1 MLNVTRSQL
10 QCYGVAALSVGLAL
24 VLTIWL
30 GALIQPK
37 VLLLFFAAVTVSAW
51 FGGLTGGLAAT
62 ILACLAIAYC
72 FSPPLYSLAVAN
84 SADRFQLITF
94 GLVGLLISS
103 LNADLRNS
111 KQRAKTALTRLQTSE
126 DRYRQILDTSYEGIW
141 LLDAN
146 LRTDYVNQRL
156 AEMLGYSLEEMQNR
170 SLFDFMDQAG
180 RTEAEYRIER
190 RKQGIKEQF
199 DFRLCRKDGSDLW
212 VLVSAS
218 PILNQQGE
226 FAGTLTMLTDI
237 SDRKQ
242 SEDALRASESRFR
255 RLFESNIIGIN
266 FGDLQGRIL
275 DANDAFLNLIGYTR
289 ADLQAGRLQLEAIT
303 PAEYHHLD
311 EQAGR
316 QSLSSNACTPY
327 EKEYIRKD
335 GSRVSV
341 LVAGARLEDSDT
353 GIGFIVD
360 LTERKRIEQTLRY
373 LAATSIDLATSLD
386 YQTTLDRVAQI
397 AVPEIADWCAVDLLN
412 FDGTMSRLPV
422 AHADPAKAAWAQS
435 LQQYSPDPQGK
446 NPIAQVLKTGESVL
460 LTEISNA
467 FIQQTTRNAEHQQI
481 AEALS
486 PKSAMVVPL
495 IARQQ
500 ILGTLSL
507 TTAESGRRYSTA
519 DLSLAEDLAR
529 RAALAIDN
537 ARLYRATQE
546 AQRTTEQTANRTAR
560 LQKITAALSEAL
572 TPHQVADVV
581 MNQGIAALGATAG
594 SVTLL
599 ADQGLSIRVVNAIG
613 YPPEVVQAWQSFPV
627 TAPTPLAKTV
637 RTGEAIFLE
646 NAEAMLA
653 DYPHLADAIATT
665 GNQAFVC
672 IPLNVEGRTLGAMG
686 LSFRTVQS
694 FSEEDRA
701 FMVTLGQQC
710 AQAIARAQLYA
721 AEQAARSAAE
731 SANRVKDEFLAVLS
745 HELRTPL
752 NPILGWTQLLKNR
765 QLDAPTVAR
774 ALDTIERNAKLQTQL
789 IEDLLDVSRIL
800 QGKLRL
806 SFCPVSLISVI
817 EASIETVRLSAEAKS
832 IQLSFHLKDEG
843 FDQDETEAIALSS
856 HPSQAAETDAA
867 NRTNQ
872 AQPNRTVLSE
882 SLRSLPFQV
891 SGNPARLQQVIWNLL
906 SNAVKFTPNGGRVEI
921 RLEQVQS
928 EGAIAHPY
936 AQITVSDSG
945 IGINPEFAPYIFDY
959 FRQADSATTRK
970 FGGLG
975 LGLAIVRHLVEL
987 HGGTVHAESSGE
999 GQGATFT
1006 VKLPLWQDK
1015 APLEEAPNLP
1025 VNQTGFYSTP
1035 YIEGKPDF
1043 PTFTAVLAGIR
1054 VLIVDD
1060 ETDTREL
1067 IAFLLRQAGA
1077 TAIATASAQAALDAL
1092 DHCPPKAQPD
1102 VLLSDIGMPEV
1113 DGYMLIEQIRARSP
1127 EQSGTIPAIALTAY
1141 AAEYDQQRAI
1151 AAGFQMH
1158 LAKPIEPERLVEAIV
1173 QLLA

>member
-30 GALIQPK
+30 GELIQPK

-51 FGGLTGGLAAT
+51 FGGLTGGLTAT
-62 ILACLAIAYC
+62 ILSCLAIAY
-72 FSPPLYSLAVAN
+72 FFAPPLYSLAAAS

-111 KQRAKTALTRLQTSE
+111 KQSAKTALTRLQTSE
-126 DRYRQILDTSYEGIW
+126 ERYRQILDTSYEGIW

-156 AEMLGYSLEEMQNR
+156 AEMLGYSLEEMQDR

-180 RTEAEYRIER
+180 RTEAAYRIER

-218 PILNQQGE
+218 PIFNQQGE

-242 SEDALRASESRFR
+242 SEDALRASELRFR

-289 ADLQAGRLQLEAIT
+289 ADLQAGQLQLEAIT

-373 LAATSIDLATSLD
+373 LAETSIDLAISLD
-386 YQTTLDRVAQI
+386 YQTTLERVAQI
-397 AVPEIADWCAVDLLN
+397 AVPEMADWCAVDLLN

-422 AHADPAKAAWAQS
+422 AHADPAKAGWAEL

-446 NPIAQVLKTGESVL
+446 NPIAQVLKTGKSIL
-460 LTEISNA
+460 LTELPDELLKQA
-467 FIQQTTRNAEHQQI
+467 THNAEHLHI
-481 AEALS
+481 AELLA

-507 TTAESGRRYSTA
+507 ATAESERRYSTA

-546 AQRTTEQTANRTAR
+546 AQRATEQTANRTAR

-581 MNQGIAALGATAG
+581 VNQGIAALGATAG

-613 YPPEVVQAWQSFPV
+613 YPPEVVQPWQSFPV
-627 TAPTPLAKTV
+627 TSATPLAKTV
-637 RTGEAIFLE
+637 RTGEVLFLE

-653 DYPHLADAIATT
+653 DYPHLAEAIATT

-686 LSFRTVQS
+686 LSFQTVQS
-694 FSEEDRA
+694 FNEEDRA

-765 QLDAPTVAR
+765 QLDAQTVAR

-806 SFCPVSLISVI
+806 SFCPLSLISVI
-817 EASIETVRLSAEAKS
+817 EAAIETVRLSAEAKS

-856 HPSQAAETDAA
+856 HPSQAIETDSSNWA
-867 NRTNQ
+867 
-872 AQPNRTVLSE
+872 VLSE
-882 SLRSLPFQV
+882 SPHSPFQV

-928 EGAIAHPY
+928 EGAAHPY

-945 IGINPEFAPYIFDY
+945 IGIDPEFAPYIFDY

-987 HGGTVHAESSGE
+987 HGGTIHAESSGV

-1015 APLEEAPNLP
+1015 ASLEEAPNLSTS
-1025 VNQTGFYSTP
+1025 QTGFYSTP
-1035 YIEGKPDF
+1035 YIEGKSDF

-1054 VLIVDD
+1054 VLVVDD
-1060 ETDTREL
+1060 EFDTREL

-1092 DHCPPKAQPD
+1092 DRCPPKAQPD
-1102 VLLSDIGMPEV
+1102 ILLSDIGMPEV

>member
-1 MLNVTRSQL
+1 MLNVTRSPL
-10 QCYGVAALSVGLAL
+10 QRCGVAALSVGLAL

-37 VLLLFFAAVTVSAW
+37 ILILFFAAVTVSAW
-51 FGGLTGGLAAT
+51 FGGLTGGLTAT
-62 ILACLAIAYC
+62 ILSCLAIA
-72 FSPPLYSLAVAN
+72 FFFIPPLYSFVVDN
-84 SADRFQLITF
+84 QADRFQLITF

-111 KQRAKTALTRLQTSE
+111 KQRAKTALAQLQTSE

-146 LRTDYVNQRL
+146 LRTEYANQRL

-170 SLFDFMDQAG
+170 SLFDFMDQTG
-180 RTEAEYRIER
+180 RVEAEYRIER

-199 DFRLCRKDGSDLW
+199 DFRVLRKDGSNLW

-218 PILNQQGE
+218 PILNQRGE

-266 FGDLQGRIL
+266 FGDLQGNIL

-289 ADLQAGRLQLEAIT
+289 ADLQAGQLQLEAIT
-303 PAEYHHLD
+303 PPEYHHLD

-316 QSLSSNACTPY
+316 QSLSSDACAPY

-341 LVAGARLEDSDT
+341 LVAGARLEDSKT

-373 LAATSIDLATSLD
+373 LAETSIDLSTSLD
-386 YQTTLDRVAQI
+386 YQTTLQRVAQI
-397 AVPEIADWCAVDLLN
+397 AVPEMADWCTVDLLN
-412 FDGTMSRLPV
+412 LDGTISRLPI
-422 AHADPAKAAWAQS
+422 AHADSTKAVWAQQ
-435 LQQYSPDPQGK
+435 LQHYPPDPQGK

-460 LTEISNA
+460 LAKIPDALIKQLSH
-467 FIQQTTRNAEHQQI
+467 NAEHLQI
-481 AEALS
+481 IESLS
-486 PKSAMVVPL
+486 LKSAMIVPL

-507 TTAESGRRYSTA
+507 AIAASERRYSMD

-546 AQRTTEQTANRTAR
+546 AQRATEQTANRTAR

-594 SVTLL
+594 SVALL

-613 YPPEVVQAWQSFPV
+613 YPSEVVQPWQSFSV
-627 TAPTPLAKTV
+627 TASTPLAKTV

-646 NAEAMLA
+646 NAEALLA

-665 GNQAFVC
+665 GNQAFTC

-686 LSFRTVQS
+686 LSFRTAQS
-694 FSEEDRA
+694 FNEEDRA
-701 FMVTLGQQC
+701 FMLTLGQQC

-765 QLDAPTVAR
+765 KLDAQTVAR

-800 QGKLRL
+800 QGKLKL
-806 SFCPVSLISVI
+806 NFCPVNLASVI
-817 EASIETVRLSAEAKS
+817 EAAIETVRLSAEAKF
-832 IQLSFHLKDEG
+832 IQLSFHLMDAG
-843 FDQDETEAIALSS
+843 SDQAEAEAIALPS
-856 HPSQAAETDAA
+856 PIQSQAVETDAA
-867 NRTNQ
+867 TPTNP
-872 AQPNRTVLSE
+872 ATQPNLTVLSE
-882 SLRSLPFQV
+882 PPQSSHFQV
-891 SGNPARLQQVIWNLL
+891 SGNPARLQQIVWNLL
-906 SNAVKFTPNGGRVEI
+906 SNAVKFTPNDGRVEI
-921 RLEQVQS
+921 RLEQVQT
-928 EGAIAHPY
+928 EEAIAYPY

-945 IGINPEFAPYIFDY
+945 IGINPEFVPYIFDY

-999 GQGATFT
+999 GQGATFK
-1006 VKLPLWQDK
+1006 VKLPLWQDEATSGA
-1015 APLEEAPNLP
+1015 APTPPANL
-1025 VNQTGFYSTP
+1025 GLYSTP
-1035 YIEGKPDF
+1035 YSEGPI
-1043 PTFTAVLAGIR
+1043 PTFTTALAGIR

-1060 ETDTREL
+1060 EPDTREVL
-1067 IAFLLRQAGA
+1067 VFLLRQAGA
-1077 TAIATASAQAALDAL
+1077 TAIATASAGSALEIL
-1092 DHCPPKAQPD
+1092 DQCPPKAQPHI
-1102 VLLSDIGMPEV
+1102 LLSDIGMPEM

-1127 EQSGTIPAIALTAY
+1127 EQGGNIPAIALTAY

-1151 AAGFQMH
+1151 SAGFQMH
-1158 LAKPIEPERLVEAIV
+1158 LAKPIEPQRLVEAII

>member
-10 QCYGVAALSVGLAL
+10 QRYGVAVLSVGLAL
-24 VLTIWL
+24 LLTILL
-30 GALIQPK
+30 GELIQPK
-37 VLLLFFAAVTVSAW
+37 ILILFFAAVTVSAW
-51 FGGLTGGLAAT
+51 FGKLTGGLAAT
-62 ILACLAIAYC
+62 GLSVVAIAF
-72 FSPPLYSLAVAN
+72 FSPPLYSLAVDSN
-84 SADRFQLITF
+84 ADRFQLITF

-103 LNADLRNS
+103 LNANLRNS
-111 KQRAKTALTRLQTSE
+111 KQRTRAMFARLQANE
-126 DRYRQILDTSYEGIW
+126 ARYRQILDTSYEGIW
-141 LLDAN
+141 LLN
-146 LRTDYVNQRL
+146 TELRTEYANQRL
-156 AEMLGYSLEEMQNR
+156 AEMLGYSLKEMQNR
-170 SLFDFMDQAG
+170 SLFDFMDEAG
-180 RTEAEYRIER
+180 QLEAEYRIDR

-199 DFRLCRKDGSDLW
+199 DFRFCRKDGSDLW

-242 SEDALRASESRFR
+242 SEDALRASEARFR

-266 FGDLQGRIL
+266 FGDLQGNIL
-275 DANDAFLNLIGYTR
+275 DANDAFLNLIGYTQS
-289 ADLQAGRLQLEAIT
+289 DLKAGRLQIEAIT
-303 PAEYHHLD
+303 PPEYHHLD
-311 EQAGR
+311 KEAGR
-316 QSLSSNACTPY
+316 QSLSSGACTPY

-341 LVAGARLEDSDT
+341 LVAGARLEDSNT
-353 GIGFIVD
+353 GIGFILD

-373 LAATSIDLATSLD
+373 LAETSIDLATSLD

-397 AVPEIADWCAVDLLN
+397 AVPEVADWCTVDLLN
-412 FDGTMSRLPV
+412 PDGTISRLPI
-422 AHADPAKAAWAQS
+422 AHADPAMAVRARQ
-435 LQQYSPDPQGK
+435 LQHYYPDPQGE
-446 NPIAQVLKTGESVL
+446 NPIAQVLKTGQSILVTQLSDEL
-460 LTEISNA
+460 LQKA
-467 FIQQTTRNAEHQQI
+467 TRDAEHLKI
-481 AEALS
+481 VRSLN

-507 TTAESGRRYSTA
+507 ATAESGRRYSTA

-560 LQKITAALSEAL
+560 LQKITAAFSEAL
-572 TPHQVADVV
+572 TPYEVAEVV
-581 MNQGIAALGATAG
+581 VNQGIAALEASAG
-594 SVTLL
+594 SISLLTEQGMTL
-599 ADQGLSIRVVNAIG
+599 RVVNAIG
-613 YPPEVVQAWQSFPV
+613 YPPEVIQHWQSFSV

-637 RTGEAIFLE
+637 RTGTAIFLE
-646 NAEAMLA
+646 NAEALLA
-653 DYPHLADAIATT
+653 DYPHLGEAIATT
-665 GNQAFVC
+665 ENQAFVC
-672 IPLNVEGRTLGAMG
+672 IPLNIEGRTLGAMG
-686 LSFRTVQS
+686 LSFRTPQS

-701 FMVTLGQQC
+701 FMLTLGQQC

-765 QLDAPTVAR
+765 KLDAQTINR

-800 QGKLRL
+800 QGKLKL
-806 SFCPVSLISVI
+806 SFCPVNLISTI
-817 EASIETVRLSAEAKS
+817 EAAIETVRLSAEAKS
-832 IQLSFHLKDEG
+832 IDLSFQVVDAG
-843 FDQDETEAIALSS
+843 FGQVGANYSSPNAL
-856 HPSQAAETDAA
+856 
-867 NRTNQ
+867 NK
-872 AQPNRTVLSE
+872 
-882 SLRSLPFQV
+882 SLQTFHFQV
-891 SGNPARLQQVIWNLL
+891 SGNPARLQQIVWNLL
-906 SNAVKFTPNGGRVEI
+906 SNAVKFTPNGGQVEV
-921 RLEQVQS
+921 RLSAVTGHKTWAEDQQS
-928 EGAIAHPY
+928 SISHQGQMTREPGQTIGY
-936 AQITVSDSG
+936 AQITVSDTG

-987 HGGTVHAESSGE
+987 HGGTVQAHSLGE

-1006 VKLPLWQDK
+1006 VRLPLWQEDHADEVPTSESK
-1015 APLEEAPNLP
+1015 MERYRTTHSATEP
-1025 VNQTGFYSTP
+1025 V
-1035 YIEGKPDF
+1035 
-1043 PTFTAVLAGIR
+1043 PTFAAALVGIR
-1054 VLIVDD
+1054 VLVVDD
-1060 ETDTREL
+1060 EPDTREL
-1067 IAFLLRQAGA
+1067 LSFLLRQTGA
-1077 TAIATASAQAALDAL
+1077 TAIATASAQAALEAL
-1092 DHCPPKAQPD
+1092 DQFSPNALPH

-1127 EQSGTIPAIALTAY
+1127 ERGGNISAIALTAY
-1141 AAEYDQQRAI
+1141 AAEYDQRRAM
-1151 AAGFQMH
+1151 AAGFRMH
-1158 LAKPIEPERLVEAIV
+1158 LTKPIEPQRLIEAIA
-1173 QLLA
+1173 QLLQN

>member
-1 MLNVTRSQL
+1 MLNVTRSSL
-10 QCYGVAALSVGLAL
+10 QRCGVAALSVGLAL

-37 VLLLFFAAVTVSAW
+37 ILILFFAAVTVSAW
-51 FGGLTGGLAAT
+51 FGGLTGGLTAT
-62 ILACLAIAYC
+62 ILSCLAIA
-72 FSPPLYSLAVAN
+72 FFFIPPLYSFVVD
-84 SADRFQLITF
+84 SQADRFQLITF

-111 KQRAKTALTRLQTSE
+111 KQRAKTALAQLQTSE

-146 LRTDYVNQRL
+146 LRTEYANQRL

-180 RTEAEYRIER
+180 RVEAEYRIER

-199 DFRLCRKDGSDLW
+199 DFRVLRKDGSDLW

-218 PILNQQGE
+218 PILNQRGE

-266 FGDLQGRIL
+266 FGDLQGNIL

-289 ADLQAGRLQLEAIT
+289 ADLQAGQLQLEAIT
-303 PAEYHHLD
+303 PPEYHHLD

-316 QSLSSNACTPY
+316 QSLSSDACAPY

-341 LVAGARLEDSDT
+341 LVAGARLEASKT

-373 LAATSIDLATSLD
+373 LAETSIDLSTSLD

-397 AVPEIADWCAVDLLN
+397 AVPEMADWCTVDLLN
-412 FDGTMSRLPV
+412 FDGTISRLPI
-422 AHADPAKAAWAQS
+422 AHADPTKAVWAQQ
-435 LQQYSPDPQGK
+435 LQHYPPNPQGK

-460 LTEISNA
+460 LAEIPDALIKQLSH
-467 FIQQTTRNAEHQQI
+467 NAEHLQI
-481 AEALS
+481 VESLS
-486 PKSAMVVPL
+486 LKSAMIVPL

-507 TTAESGRRYSTA
+507 AIAASERRYSMD

-546 AQRTTEQTANRTAR
+546 AQRATEQTANRTAR

-594 SVTLL
+594 SVALL
-599 ADQGLSIRVVNAIG
+599 VDQGLSIRVVNAIG
-613 YPPEVVQAWQSFPV
+613 YPSEVVQPWQSFSV

-646 NAEAMLA
+646 NAEALVA
-653 DYPHLADAIATT
+653 DYPHLADEIATT
-665 GNQAFVC
+665 GNQAFTC

-686 LSFRTVQS
+686 LSFRTAQS
-694 FSEEDRA
+694 FNEEDRA
-701 FMVTLGQQC
+701 FMLTLGQQC

-721 AEQAARSAAE
+721 AEQTARSAAE

-765 QLDAPTVAR
+765 KLDAQTVAR

-800 QGKLRL
+800 QGKLKL
-806 SFCPVSLISVI
+806 NFCPVNLVSVI
-817 EASIETVRLSAEAKS
+817 EAAIETVRLSAEAKS
-832 IQLSFHLKDEG
+832 IQLSFHLLDAG
-843 FDQDETEAIALSS
+843 FDQDEVEAIALPS
-856 HPSQAAETDAA
+856 PTQSQAVETDAVTP
-867 NRTNQ
+867 TNP
-872 AQPNRTVLSE
+872 ATQPNLTVLSE
-882 SLRSLPFQV
+882 PPQSSHFQV
-891 SGNPARLQQVIWNLL
+891 SGNPARLQQIVWNLL
-906 SNAVKFTPNGGRVEI
+906 SNAVKFTPNDGRVEI
-921 RLEQVQS
+921 RLEQVQT
-928 EGAIAHPY
+928 EEAITYPY

-945 IGINPEFAPYIFDY
+945 IGINPEFVPYIFDY

-987 HGGTVHAESSGE
+987 HGGTVRAESSGE

-1006 VKLPLWQDK
+1006 VKLPLWQDEETSGT
-1015 APLEEAPNLP
+1015 APTPPANL
-1025 VNQTGFYSTP
+1025 GLSSTP
-1035 YIEGKPDF
+1035 YSEGPI
-1043 PTFTAVLAGIR
+1043 PTFTAALAGIR

-1060 ETDTREL
+1060 EPDTREL
-1067 IAFLLRQAGA
+1067 LAFLLRQAGA
-1077 TAIATASAQAALDAL
+1077 TAIAAASAGDAL
-1092 DHCPPKAQPD
+1092 ETLDQFPPQTQPHI
-1102 VLLSDIGMPEV
+1102 LLSDIGMPEI

-1127 EQSGTIPAIALTAY
+1127 DQCGDIPAIALTAY

-1151 AAGFQMH
+1151 SAGFQMH
-1158 LAKPIEPERLVEAIV
+1158 LAKPIEPQRLVEAII

>member
-10 QCYGVAALSVGLAL
+10 QRCGVAALSVGLAL
-24 VLTIWL
+24 LLTVWL

-37 VLLLFFAAVTVSAW
+37 ILILFFAAVTVSAW
-51 FGGLTGGLAAT
+51 FGGLTGGLTAT
-62 ILACLAIAYC
+62 ILSCLAIAFF
-72 FSPPLYSLAVAN
+72 FSPPLYSFAVDN
-84 SADRFQLITF
+84 QADRFQLITF

-111 KQRAKTALTRLQTSE
+111 KQRAKTALAQLQVSE

-146 LRTDYVNQRL
+146 LRTEYANQRL

-180 RTEAEYRIER
+180 RVEAEYRIER

-199 DFRLCRKDGSDLW
+199 DFRVLRKDGSALW

-218 PILNQQGE
+218 PILNQRGE

-242 SEDALRASESRFR
+242 SEDSLRASESRFR

-266 FGDLQGRIL
+266 FGDLQGNIL

-289 ADLQAGRLQLEAIT
+289 ADLQAGQLQLETIT
-303 PAEYHHLD
+303 PPEYHYLD

-316 QSLSSNACTPY
+316 QSLSSDACAPY

-341 LVAGARLEDSDT
+341 LVAGARLEDSKT

-373 LAATSIDLATSLD
+373 LAETSIDLSTSLD
-386 YQTTLDRVAQI
+386 YQTTLQRVAQI
-397 AVPEIADWCAVDLLN
+397 AVPEMADWCTVDLLN
-412 FDGTMSRLPV
+412 LDGTISRLPI
-422 AHADPAKAAWAQS
+422 AHADPTKAVWAQQ
-435 LQQYSPDPQGK
+435 LQHYPPDPQGK

-460 LTEISNA
+460 LAKIPDALIKQLSH
-467 FIQQTTRNAEHQQI
+467 NAEHLQI
-481 AEALS
+481 IESLS
-486 PKSAMVVPL
+486 LKSAMIVPL

-507 TTAESGRRYSTA
+507 AIAASERRYSMD

-546 AQRTTEQTANRTAR
+546 AQQATEQTANRTAR
-560 LQKITAALSEAL
+560 LQKITAAVSEAL

-594 SVTLL
+594 SVALL
-599 ADQGLSIRVVNAIG
+599 VDQGLSIRVVNAIG
-613 YPPEVVQAWQSFPV
+613 YPSEVVQPWQSFSV

-637 RTGEAIFLE
+637 RTGEVIFLE
-646 NAEAMLA
+646 NAEALLA

-686 LSFRTVQS
+686 LSFRTAQS
-694 FSEEDRA
+694 FNEEDRA
-701 FMVTLGQQC
+701 FMLTLGQQC

-765 QLDAPTVAR
+765 KLDAQTVAR

-800 QGKLRL
+800 QGKLKL
-806 SFCPVSLISVI
+806 NFCPVNLISVI
-817 EASIETVRLSAEAKS
+817 EAAIETVRLSAEAKS
-832 IQLSFHLKDEG
+832 IQLSFHLMDAG
-843 FDQDETEAIALSS
+843 FEQDEAEAIAI
-856 HPSQAAETDAA
+856 PAQIQSQVVETDAA
-867 NRTNQ
+867 TPTNS
-872 AQPNRTVLSE
+872 ATQPNLTVLSE
-882 SLRSLPFQV
+882 LPQSSHFQV
-891 SGNPARLQQVIWNLL
+891 SGNPARLQQIVWNLL

-921 RLEQVQS
+921 CLERVQS
-928 EGAIAHPY
+928 EEAIAYPY

-945 IGINPEFAPYIFDY
+945 IGINPEFVPYIFDY

-987 HGGTVHAESSGE
+987 HGGTVDAESSGE

-1006 VKLPLWQDK
+1006 VKLPLWRDE
-1015 APLEEAPNLP
+1015 ATSGAAPNPPTNIGLH
-1025 VNQTGFYSTP
+1025 STLSL
-1035 YIEGKPDF
+1035 EGPNF
-1043 PTFTAVLAGIR
+1043 PTFTAALAGIR

-1060 ETDTREL
+1060 ESDTREL
-1067 IAFLLRQAGA
+1067 LAFLLRQAGA
-1077 TAIATASAQAALDAL
+1077 TTIATASVQATLEALDQ
-1092 DHCPPKAQPD
+1092 CPPKAQPHI
-1102 VLLSDIGMPEV
+1102 LLSDIGMPEM

-1127 EQSGTIPAIALTAY
+1127 EQSGNIPAIALTAY
-1141 AAEYDQQRAI
+1141 AAEYDQQRAMS
-1151 AAGFQMH
+1151 AGFQLH
-1158 LAKPIEPERLVEAIV
+1158 LAKPIEPQRLVEAIV